1 MDYIVISSQM
11 TKTVDEWTSEQKQD
25 LITDVISLV
34 DKETSYDGSSVVQVI
49 LVGSYVWGAP
59 TVDSNVDVLVEIP
72 LRDYKIDDIYKTSM
86 KDGKKI
92 TIWFRDRL
100 KAPLIDD
107 LDYGRWK
114 LSKYSLTNDEM
125 ISGTDDDEFQQS
137 RKGV

>member
-1 MDYIVISSQM
+1 M

-59 TVDSNVDVLVEIP
+59 TVDSDVDVLVEIP
-72 LRDYKIDDIYKTSM
+72 LRDYKIDDIYKTLM

-92 TIWFRDRL
+92 TLNFRDRL
-100 KAPLIDD
+100 KTPKIDWE
-107 LDYGRWK
+107 YPSSEAYRQSWN
-114 LSKYSLTNDEM
+114 LSKYSLTHDKKIN
-125 ISGTDDDEFQQS
+125 GTDDEAFQQS